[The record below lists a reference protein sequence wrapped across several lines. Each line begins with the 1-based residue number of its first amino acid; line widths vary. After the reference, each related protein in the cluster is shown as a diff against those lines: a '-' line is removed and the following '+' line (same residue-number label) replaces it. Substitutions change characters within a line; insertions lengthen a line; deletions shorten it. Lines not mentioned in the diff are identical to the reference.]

1 MDEGVSLGDVYRLG
15 PAGSEE
21 QKAYTRRCAEY
32 LGWEFDAVEGDRGLM
47 QRLVDGVLER
57 GRVSGRAPGHII
69 VEDLTCPHL
78 IRAQQQ

>member
-1 MDEGVSLGDVYRLG
+1 
-15 PAGSEE
+15 
-21 QKAYTRRCAEY
+21 
-32 LGWEFDAVEGDRGLM
+32 
-47 QRLVDGVLER
+47 LER